1 MEIPLIRLT
10 PENFVTIAL
19 LSAGAYLGVVGV
31 KLALSKLPMSK
42 AG

>member
-10 PENFVTIAL
+10 PENFITIAI

-31 KLALSKLPMSK
+31 KLALAKLPNAK
-42 AG
+42 AS